1 MFPSLYK
8 QMRGKSFYLSLF
20 EIPNYFCLL
29 TTSIGIEPMYPHACL
44 SEPVNSS
51 LDANNSANDEPVVQ
65 TSTTAEVSSFISPTD
80 LANQLI
86 SLPCSLTMQRQNSII
101 FYQLIMTA
109 RDYMLRMRNIFQ
121 FYLSACLSLSLAQMI
136 TSLLFLPPLL
146 SPGIVIWLSLI
157 VMPVLSISLMG
168 NETDPNV
175 MNIATGRKLHFNKEV
190 CLDFNCHLINF
201 CYFIIRKD
209 DIILLHW
216 LLDQVY
222 SFDGD

>member
-1 MFPSLYK
+1 
-8 QMRGKSFYLSLF
+8 
-20 EIPNYFCLL
+20 
-29 TTSIGIEPMYPHACL
+29 MYPHACL
-44 SEPVNSS
+44 SEPVVA
-51 LDANNSANDEPVVQ
+51 DANNLA
-65 TSTTAEVSSFISPTD
+65 TAESVAQTFTATTEASSLISPTD

-190 CLDFNCHLINF
+190 CNVFRLNIKLMFVCFPQTISYFFIGFLIKF
-201 CYFIIRKD
+201 TPSMVISVILFAII
-209 DIILLHW
+209 IGTSCS
-216 LLDQVY
+216 DQPTVGRHTIGPCWMF
-222 SFDGD
+222 SDVK